1 MRKVSRD
8 CVSGLSLA
16 RALVEIAD
24 FYLLVV
30 TAFGT
35 REGTYLS
42 RAVSGHDG
50 GLVPV
55 EDVAARLTLL
65 PEGNDRAAL
74 AYDLATCHL
83 YRHSAS
89 ESVTLTLPLYARSGL
104 RIGNKMVRIAS

>member
-1 MRKVSRD
+1 MQARRDHPISVIPAKAGIHGAGHSVPPMRKVSRD

-16 RALVEIAD
+16 RALVEITD
-24 FYLLVV
+24 FYLLVA
-30 TAFGT
+30 TAFGA

-74 AYDLATCHL
+74 A
-83 YRHSAS
+83 
-89 ESVTLTLPLYARSGL
+89 
-104 RIGNKMVRIAS
+104 